1 MTDLLVNLVNEDDT
15 VRAAVEDPSDG
26 VVSFLPAGVPEHHLE
41 EALLVHVG
49 RNGRELCPDGHL
61 VVGGEGVRADPLN
74 DAGLAHTGVT
84 DQDKLEG
91 RIETIRRGC
100 RSTLLCIEF

>member
-1 MTDLLVNLVNEDDT
+1 MNVLLVNLVNEDDT
-15 VRAAVEDPSDG
+15 VRAAIEDPRDG

-41 EALLVHVG
+41 EALLVYVG
-49 RNGRELCPDGHL
+49 CDSGELCPDGHL

-74 DAGLAHTGVT
+74 DAGLAHTRVT
-84 DQDKLEG
+84 DQDQLEG

-100 RSTLLCIEF
+100 WCALLCIEF